1 MKGNASTV
9 DPLRI
14 AQLAPLH
21 ESVPPARYG
30 GSERVVSW
38 LVEEL
43 ARRGHQVTLFASRC
57 STTRATLVPVVD
69 HARRLAACPLDDPLA
84 WHFLQIGLARERAAE
99 FDVIH
104 SHLDYWP
111 FPAFRNASVPLLTT
125 LHGRLD
131 ICGLPDIYRY
141 YRDLPLVSISQAQRD
156 CLPDAHWLANIY
168 HGLPLHDCVPGPGD
182 GGYFVFL
189 GRIAPEK
196 RPDVAIR
203 IARQAGVRLKIA
215 AKVDRQYF
223 TEVVEPLLGDPLIE
237 FVGEVGDRDK
247 ADLLRH
253 ATALLFPILWP
264 EPFGLTMI
272 EAMAYGTPV
281 ITRRCGST
289 PEVVAHGRVGYVC
302 DSDDELLDAVKR
314 VEQLD
319 RSECRRWVERRFTV
333 ERMADDYEAVY
344 RLLVETRRAESAAKR
359 TLHLPV
365 AGRAFGGVPP
375 TPEHPTL
382 SVRPWTA
389 TTLDGS
395 WPRHFLPGNH
405 LTVLNVPPQLNFDE
419 GTSGVKPGQVPKS
432 DLGTNN

>member
-1 MKGNASTV
+1 MKGNTSTV
-9 DPLRI
+9 DALRI
-14 AQLAPLH
+14 AHLAPLY

-69 HARRLAACPLDDPLA
+69 CARRLADCPLDDPLA
-84 WHFLQIGLARERAAE
+84 WHFRQIGLARERAAE

-111 FPAFRNASVPLLTT
+111 FPAFRHASVPLLTT

-141 YRDLPLVSISQAQRD
+141 YRDMPLVSISEAQRD
-156 CLPDAHWLANIY
+156 WLPDAHWVANIY

-203 IARQAGVRLKIA
+203 IAQQAGVRLKIA
-215 AKVDRQYF
+215 AKVDRTDREYF
-223 TEVVEPLLGDPLIE
+223 KNVIEPLLGNPLIE

-253 ATALLFPILWP
+253 ATALLFPALWP
-264 EPFGLTMI
+264 EPFGLAMI

-281 ITRRCGST
+281 IARRCGSI

-302 DSDDELLDAVKR
+302 DSDDELLHAVKC
-314 VEQLD
+314 VDQLD

-344 RLLVETRRAESAAKR
+344 RMLIEKRRAKSAAR
-359 TLHLPV
+359 PTVDLPV
-365 AGRAFGGVPP
+365 VGHAVGRIPL
-375 TPEHPTL
+375 TPEHPIF
-382 SVRPWTA
+382 P
-389 TTLDGS
+389 D
-395 WPRHFLPGNH
+395 
-405 LTVLNVPPQLNFDE
+405 VPPQLNFDE
-419 GTSGVKPGQVPKS
+419 STPGVKPREVPRS
-432 DLGTNN
+432 DLGANN

>member
-1 MKGNASTV
+1 MKGNTSTV
-9 DPLRI
+9 DALRI
-14 AQLAPLH
+14 AHLAPLY

-57 STTRATLVPVVD
+57 STTRATLVPVVEC
-69 HARRLAACPLDDPLA
+69 ARRLADCPLDDPLA
-84 WHFLQIGLARERAAE
+84 WHFRQIGLARERAAE

-111 FPAFRNASVPLLTT
+111 FPAFRHASVPLLTT

-131 ICGLPDIYRY
+131 MGGLPDIYRY
-141 YRDLPLVSISQAQRD
+141 YRDMPLVSISEAQRD
-156 CLPDAHWLANIY
+156 WLPDAHWVANIY

-203 IARQAGVRLKIA
+203 IAQQAGVRLKIA
-215 AKVDRQYF
+215 AKVDPTNREYF
-223 TEVVEPLLGDPLIE
+223 KEVIEPLLGNPLIE
-237 FVGEVGDRDK
+237 FIGEVGDRDK

-253 ATALLFPILWP
+253 ATALLFPVLWP
-264 EPFGLTMI
+264 EPFGLAMI

-281 ITRRCGST
+281 IARRCGSI

-314 VEQLD
+314 VAQLD
-319 RSECRRWVERRFTV
+319 RGECRRWVERRFTV

-344 RLLVETRRAESAAKR
+344 RMLVETRRAESAAKP
-359 TLHLPV
+359 TVDLPV
-365 AGRAFGGVPP
+365 VGHAVGRIPLI
-375 TPEHPTL
+375 PEHPIF
-382 SVRPWTA
+382 P
-389 TTLDGS
+389 D
-395 WPRHFLPGNH
+395 
-405 LTVLNVPPQLNFDE
+405 VPPQLNFDE
-419 GTSGVKPGQVPKS
+419 SPPGVKPREVPRP
-432 DLGTNN
+432 DQGANN

>member
-1 MKGNASTV
+1 MKGNTSTV
-9 DPLRI
+9 DALRI
-14 AQLAPLH
+14 AHLAPLY

-57 STTRATLVPVVD
+57 STTRATLVPVVEC
-69 HARRLAACPLDDPLA
+69 ARRLADCPLDDPLA
-84 WHFLQIGLARERAAE
+84 WHFRQIGLARERAAE

-111 FPAFRNASVPLLTT
+111 FPAFRHASVPLLTT

-131 ICGLPDIYRY
+131 MGGLPDIYRY
-141 YRDLPLVSISQAQRD
+141 YRDMPLVSISEAQRD
-156 CLPDAHWLANIY
+156 WLPDAHWVANIY

-203 IARQAGVRLKIA
+203 IAQQAGVRLKIA
-215 AKVDRQYF
+215 AKVDPTNREYF
-223 TEVVEPLLGDPLIE
+223 KEVIEPLLGNPLIE
-237 FVGEVGDRDK
+237 FIGEVGDRDK

-253 ATALLFPILWP
+253 ATALLFPVLWP
-264 EPFGLTMI
+264 EPFGLAMI

-281 ITRRCGST
+281 IARRCGSI

-314 VEQLD
+314 VTQLD
-319 RSECRRWVERRFTV
+319 RGECRRWVERRFTV

-344 RLLVETRRAESAAKR
+344 RMLVETRRAESAAKP
-359 TLHLPV
+359 TVDLPV
-365 AGRAFGGVPP
+365 VGHAVGRIPLI
-375 TPEHPTL
+375 PEHPIF
-382 SVRPWTA
+382 P
-389 TTLDGS
+389 D
-395 WPRHFLPGNH
+395 
-405 LTVLNVPPQLNFDE
+405 VPPQLNFDE
-419 GTSGVKPGQVPKS
+419 SPPGVKPREVPKS
-432 DLGTNN
+432 DLGANN

>member
-1 MKGNASTV
+1 MKGNVSTV
-9 DPLRI
+9 DALRI
-14 AQLAPLH
+14 AHLAPLY

-57 STTRATLVPVVD
+57 STTRATLVPVVEY
-69 HARRLAACPLDDPLA
+69 ARRLADCPLDDPLA
-84 WHFLQIGLARERAAE
+84 WHFRQIGLARERAAE

-111 FPAFRNASVPLLTT
+111 FPAFRHASVPLLTT

-131 ICGLPDIYRY
+131 MGGLPDIYRY
-141 YRDLPLVSISQAQRD
+141 YRDMPLVSISEAQRD
-156 CLPDAHWLANIY
+156 WLPDAHWVANIY

-203 IARQAGVRLKIA
+203 IAQQAGVRLKIA
-215 AKVDRQYF
+215 AKVDRTDWEYF
-223 TEVVEPLLGDPLIE
+223 KEVIEPLLGNPLIE
-237 FVGEVGDRDK
+237 FIGEVGDRDK

-253 ATALLFPILWP
+253 ATALLFPVLWP
-264 EPFGLTMI
+264 EPFGLAMI

-281 ITRRCGST
+281 IARRCGSI

-319 RSECRRWVERRFTV
+319 RGECRRWVERRFTV

-344 RLLVETRRAESAAKR
+344 RMLVETRCAESAAKPTVDLSVVGHAVGR
-359 TLHLPV
+359 IPLTGDIAGTPPGTLH
-365 AGRAFGGVPP
+365 PP
-375 TPEHPTL
+375 TASDAA
-382 SVRPWTA
+382 SVR
-389 TTLDGS
+389 
-395 WPRHFLPGNH
+395 
-405 LTVLNVPPQLNFDE
+405 
-419 GTSGVKPGQVPKS
+419 
-432 DLGTNN
+432 